1 MTRGR
6 SSCPSIDWRC
16 TRCGKLLAVLRGD
29 RLHISFARG
38 HEYLVGLPVTCVCR
52 NCRTLNEYQG
62 AEGKAVSSNGNAAT
76 AAS

>member
-1 MTRGR
+1 MTIGRG
-6 SSCPSIDWRC
+6 SNPESEWRC

-52 NCRTLNEYQG
+52 NCRTLNERQG
-62 AEGKAVSSNGNAAT
+62 DEGKVVSSKGSAAT